1 MINIRN
7 NVFET
12 NSSST
17 HSVSLLFNEKD
28 DFEYISP
35 NKDGQIILNG
45 GDFSCTELCVSST
58 LNKLNF
64 IAVYITVFGNE
75 KLKEKFESIVKE
87 QTGAK
92 EIIYNINMSYFNGK
106 KANSFF
112 STEYR
117 DPFCDYSDDDDYD
130 NSYEG
135 ISLLDILEDEKMLK
149 FFLFN
154 KKCGIE
160 SSIES

>member
-17 HSVSLLFNEKD
+17 HTVSLLFNEKD
-28 DFEYISP
+28 DFEDISP

-45 GDFSCTELCVSST
+45 GDFSCTELCISST

-64 IAVYITVFGNE
+64 IAVYMKVFGDKN
-75 KLKEKFESIVKE
+75 LKERFESIIKE

-92 EIIYNINMSYFNGK
+92 EIIYNINMLYFDDK
-106 KANSFF
+106 KADSFF
-112 STEYR
+112 STEYTNS
-117 DPFCDYSDDDDYD
+117 FCYYDDNDHHV
-130 NSYEG
+130 
-135 ISLLDILEDEKMLK
+135 SLLDILKNKEMLK
-149 FFLFN
+149 IFLFN
-154 KKCGIE
+154 KNCGIE
-160 SSIES
+160 SFITYES